1 MTIWDFEGEMIK
13 IGDFLDQVERN
24 KIIETARKIYQ
35 KNNNVE
41 NAVCVIEC
49 GLDISIVEAQQ
60 IFETEVL
67 GVTLV

>member
-49 GLDISIVEAQQ
+49 GLDISTVEAQQ

-67 GVTLV
+67 GVALV